1 MKKILNILCASAT
14 IVLALASCQ
23 KDIDQPQR
31 DGIRF
36 HSGEIKTKTA
46 FGTLSAGKYP
56 TLWTSTNDI
65 KISENKANSVSA
77 TVAPSSGG
85 TTAEFTPASKI
96 LDDGTGA
103 YVFYALSPASAQV
116 SNINT
121 SYNSWNLEIP
131 ANQTPLDN
139 SVDESAQVLF
149 AKYNAGAA
157 FPSDVNF
164 EFNHVTAYGKFSLAN
179 LALDPGEAVTS
190 ITLTSPENWV
200 GRWYYYVDAGNMTA
214 STGSKT
220 ITLTT
225 DKTENI
231 WFACAPVDL
240 GGQDI
245 EVTVTTTKGTYTRSD
260 VTIPAGKQFV
270 AGHVAQFGIDMTG
283 VVRAGSVVYTL
294 VEDVN
299 DLTLGSE
306 VIIVASGAD
315 LAIST
320 TQQGNNRTQSSITK
334 SGTTISD
341 PGASVQVFTIGNG
354 NRGGTYSLST
364 GTEYIYAVSGGNYLR
379 STSTLDN
386 TGSWSISITSGIA
399 TIQSVGTTDVRTIR
413 HNNSSS
419 VFACYK
425 SGQNDVSIY
434 KKNGT
439 GSGAINAKTTLMTVS
454 GAKTS
459 FTVGDSFSFGGTVK
473 AGYSDRPDFEMSA
486 LTSSEYTVDNSAVN
500 MAAAGTYTVT
510 VSYNA
515 NPLVTASYQITVA
528 SGASSTVTYTFN
540 TDAGLSELGISKPA
554 TSNGTNLGS
563 TAYVLG
569 DITLTATDGS
579 TATRVWN
586 SSGTLDLR
594 IYKNGTFTFAASGSK
609 KITSIELSGNTVGGF
624 TANVGTFA
632 AGSWSGNAS
641 SVTLTATGTEKIN
654 NIKVTYL

>member
-1 MKKILNILCASAT
+1 
-14 IVLALASCQ
+14 
-23 KDIDQPQR
+23 
-31 DGIRF
+31 
-36 HSGEIKTKTA
+36 
-46 FGTLSAGKYP
+46 LSAGKYP